1 MSAPRNV
8 HRQTTRLMSAILVAL
23 GAAML
28 VSTLAKGGGPLAYGV
43 LMGVLFIVA
52 GAARFWL
59 TVRGPQ
65 R

>member
-1 MSAPRNV
+1 MPAPRNV
-8 HRQTTRLMSAILVAL
+8 HRHTTRLMSAILVAL

-28 VSTLAKGGGPLAYGV
+28 VSTLVSGGGPLAYGV
-43 LMGVLFIVA
+43 LMGMLFIVA

>member
-1 MSAPRNV
+1 MPAPRNL
-8 HRQTTRLMSAILVAL
+8 HRQTARLMSAILVAL
-23 GAAML
+23 GVAML
-28 VSTLAKGGGPLAYGV
+28 VSTIVSGGGPLAYGV